1 MDKRAVML
9 FGLVAMLF
17 VGTGLTES
25 WNTSLGIFNMALVS
39 AIMALGV
46 NMQWGYAGLFNV
58 GVMGFVALGGLAAV
72 LVGMPPVG
80 AAWAAGG
87 LQVLLGLVLGAATIV
102 AAILIYAKMPPSRGR
117 IWAMIA
123 ILILGF
129 AVFRAVFD
137 SGVAL
142 VEAVNPAA
150 EGYLGGLGLPVLLA
164 WPVGGMLAAGAAW
177 VIGKTALGLRSD
189 YLAIATLGVSEII
202 IAVLKNEDWLTRGVK
217 N

>member
-1 MDKRAVML
+1 MIAAMDKRAVML

-58 GVMGFVALGGLAAV
+58 GVMGFVALGGLAGV

-102 AAILIYAKMPPSRGR
+102 AAILIYAKMRPSRTR

-123 ILILGF
+123 VLVLGF

-150 EGYLGGLGLPVLLA
+150 EG
-164 WPVGGMLAAGAAW
+164 
-177 VIGKTALGLRSD
+177 
-189 YLAIATLGVSEII
+189 
-202 IAVLKNEDWLTRGVK
+202 
-217 N
+217 